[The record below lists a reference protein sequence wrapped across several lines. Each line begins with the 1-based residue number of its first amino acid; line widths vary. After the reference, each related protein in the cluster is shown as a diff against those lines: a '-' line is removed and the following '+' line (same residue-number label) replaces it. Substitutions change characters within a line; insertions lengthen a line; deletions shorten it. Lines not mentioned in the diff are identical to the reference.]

1 MAVFPALTLT
11 ESWYEENLL
20 KKRNRVMAGRV
31 IEILRSDPGSSHF
44 FAFGVGHFLGQQSVV
59 TLVREA
65 GFQVDRIGVRVEEEE
80 EVEEDLK
87 VLPQFSGGERSA
99 SETVIVLCLS
109 LLVNILLETFTL

>member
-1 MAVFPALTLT
+1 MAIFPALTLT

-65 GFQVDRIGVRVEEEE
+65 GFQVDRVAVRVEEEEVEE

-87 VLPQFSGGERSA
+87 ALPQFSGGERSA
-99 SETVIVLCLS
+99 SEIIIVLCLT
-109 LLVNILLETFTL
+109 LLVNILL